1 MDISVASDKYPLEN
15 LNMTAGKSVYQQDS
29 VSKTTDTEIKSSLQ
43 KKGTST
49 QMFNC

>member
-15 LNMTAGKSVYQQDS
+15 LNMTAGKSVYQQES
-29 VSKTTDTEIKSSLQ
+29 VSKTTDTEINIAITE
-43 KKGTST
+43 KGTST